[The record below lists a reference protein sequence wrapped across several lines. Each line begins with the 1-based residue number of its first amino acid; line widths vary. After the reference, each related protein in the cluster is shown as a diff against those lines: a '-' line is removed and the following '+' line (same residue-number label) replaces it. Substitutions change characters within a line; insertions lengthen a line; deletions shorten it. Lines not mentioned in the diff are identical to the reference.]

1 MKTIVAI
8 LTFVAMALPGFAA
21 EKAEKEEP
29 IVAASEAEG
38 AESSEGGQD
47 VGFAGP
53 KQSGQESPI
62 DAQEGADYSLGVFT
76 FGLWQ
81 RDADT
86 ISSKFLEYR
95 DIPNGAV
102 APYFRV
108 QGKKGDYR
116 YDFIGHDVSQKDQE
130 YFGLF
135 EGKKWSFQLDY
146 TGIPHAFGNGGR
158 SILIPDETSER
169 TEWRLSDTLQTAFQ
183 NQVAALTTV
192 GYPQLLAIVQ
202 PTLDSQP
209 PNIDIKLQRN
219 PTNLAFSLLP
229 GEGNFNVDVTY

>member
-1 MKTIVAI
+1 MKYIVTI
-8 LTFVAMALPGFAA
+8 LTFVAMAFPGFAA
-21 EKAEKEEP
+21 EKAKKTDG
-29 IVAASEAEG
+29 VVGDSEAEATESRET
-38 AESSEGGQD
+38 AEEPEENAQD

-62 DAQEGADYSLGVFT
+62 DAQEGADLSLGVFT

-102 APYFRV
+102 APYFRM

-116 YDFIGHDVSQKDQE
+116 YDFIGHDVSQRDQE

-135 EGKKWSFQLDY
+135 EGKKWSFQIDY
-146 TGIPHAFGNGGR
+146 TGIPHAFGNGGK
-158 SILIPDETSER
+158 SILIPDETTER
-169 TEWRLSDTLQTAFQ
+169 TAWRMSDTLQSSFQ
-183 NQVAALTTV
+183 SSVAALTTV
-192 GYPQLLAIVQ
+192 GYPQLLAIVK

-209 PNIDIKLQRN
+209 TNID
-219 PTNLAFSLLP
+219 
-229 GEGNFNVDVTY
+229 